1 MERELVAE
9 ISARFAQHL
18 QKLVIPLEDQLAVFE
33 QAKKGMAVRSQS
45 LETIINTVSQE
56 RVKATENILATVKV
70 LPLLK
75 VGQEKTI

>member
-18 QKLVIPLEDQLAVFE
+18 QKLVIPLEDQLAVVE
-33 QAKKGMAVRSQS
+33 QAKKGMTVRSQS

-56 RVKATENILATVKV
+56 RVKATEDILATVKV

>member
-1 MERELVAE
+1 MT
-9 ISARFAQHL
+9 
-18 QKLVIPLEDQLAVFE
+18 
-33 QAKKGMAVRSQS
+33 VRSQS